1 MNKLPDEV
9 VDQWPEILS
18 DITVSAIPV
27 EYLHSV
33 HLTFDDDKIWSI
45 EISNTDDVEN
55 IETNL
60 YNLFEDYNDVITKI
74 DFRLDV
80 DKIKTDVKKRTK
92 HFMKKRR

>member
-9 VDQWPEILS
+9 VEQWPEILS

-33 HLTFDDDKIWSI
+33 HLTFDDDKIWAI
-45 EISNTDDVEN
+45 EISHSDNVKD
-55 IETNL
+55 IEANL
-60 YNLFEDYNDVITKI
+60 YDLFEDYNDVITKI
-74 DFRLDV
+74 DFKLDV
-80 DKIKTDVKKRTK
+80 DKIKTDVTRRTK